1 MGFFKVIIDSL
12 ELAVMKYSFIVQ
24 KLVFSFLFISIFLNR
39 AIASDKSIH
48 VSSLGSLGGFKKAIM
63 SSEIPGYGFRHPFV
77 AYRRGKHLRSEEASI
92 RTEERTVHQ
101 VEDSE
106 EFLLVDIALRDDFL
120 ERFPNA
126 TEGWIQK
133 VLTEDGEIEAVHFA
147 ANIPGGFVYKT
158 RKTIKIINHWYELI
172 ATPRHLY
179 HTGPWMN
186 IGETYLELEKPLG
199 LEYIFSLEKKYFEE

>member
-1 MGFFKVIIDSL
+1 MNKT
-12 ELAVMKYSFIVQ
+12 
-24 KLVFSFLFISIFLNR
+24 
-39 AIASDKSIH
+39 IASDGSIH
-48 VSSLGSLGGFKKAIM
+48 ASSLESLGGFKKAIM

-77 AYRRGKHLRSEEASI
+77 AYKRGKYLRSEEASI
-92 RTEERTVHQ
+92 WTDDRTVHQ

-106 EFLLVDIALRDDFL
+106 EFLLVDIALREDFL

-126 TEGWIQK
+126 TEGWKQK

-186 IGETYLELEKPLG
+186 VGQTYLESEKPSG